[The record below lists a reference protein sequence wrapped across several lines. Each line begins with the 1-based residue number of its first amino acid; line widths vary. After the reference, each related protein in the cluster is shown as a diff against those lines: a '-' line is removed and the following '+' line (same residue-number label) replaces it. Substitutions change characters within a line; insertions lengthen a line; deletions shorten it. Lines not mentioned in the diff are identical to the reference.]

1 MVSFERVKSPLV
13 AHTTLRSHIHMLSVT
28 EGIIAAGI
36 LLPLL
41 VVIKTF
47 FQEKKNAS
55 LTVLH
60 VLFQFLI
67 LAQVVYFFS
76 AQNILTGNPHLLRV
90 FYPIALLSPL
100 LFYLYVYI
108 TLHNKLNRY
117 LIGYL
122 LLSTGLVYI
131 NYIPIYTLDIN
142 SKVAII
148 TSLAKP
154 SDILTQTQGYV
165 PEAVVSIF
173 RIVNSVFF
181 LGLTVSAI
189 ARNTTLKQPGFRRV
203 FWWLISF
210 STLTAVSLVIES
222 VSIIEF
228 TFLTSKFVAS
238 NQVLVTSIWASCWL
252 GISVYKLLEPY
263 ASAEITQYGVST
275 YYQATGKTFADQS
288 TDVQKKALDLY
299 LREHSC
305 TDPTISRLTIAAYF
319 GLTLEALTQ
328 IIDKLYALKVKDLI
342 NSFRAK
348 EMASRI
354 LAGDLE
360 KMSVETLASE
370 CAFNNIG
377 TAYKAFKLETGTT
390 PAKFE
395 KDRRS

>member
-1 MVSFERVKSPLV
+1 
-13 AHTTLRSHIHMLSVT
+13 MLSVT
-28 EGIIAAGI
+28 ESIIAAGI

-41 VVIKTF
+41 VVVKTF
-47 FQEKKNAS
+47 FQEKTNIR

-67 LAQVVYFFS
+67 LALVVYFFNS
-76 AQNILTGNPHLLRV
+76 QNILAGNPHLLRV
-90 FYPIALLSPL
+90 IYPVAWLSPL

-122 LLSTGLVYI
+122 LLSTGLVCI
-131 NYIPIYTLDIN
+131 NYIPTYTLDVD

-154 SDILTQTQGYV
+154 GDILTQTRGYV
-165 PEAVVSIF
+165 PEAVMSLFWIT
-173 RIVNSVFF
+173 NSVFF
-181 LGLTVSAI
+181 LGLGVLAI
-189 ARNTTLKQPGFRRV
+189 ARNTTINQPGYRRV
-203 FWWLISF
+203 FWWLITF
-210 STLTAVSLVIES
+210 STLTTISLVIQAVGLLE
-222 VSIIEF
+222 V
-228 TFLTSKFVAS
+228 TFLTSQFVAS

-263 ASAEITQYGVST
+263 ASAEITQYGATT
-275 YYQATGKTFADQS
+275 YYQSTGQEFAYQN
-288 TDVQKKALDLY
+288 TGTQKAALDQY
-299 LREHSC
+299 LGEHSC
-305 TDPTISRLTIAAYF
+305 KDPTLSRLNLAAYF
-319 GLTLEALTQ
+319 GLTLEVLSQ
-328 IIDKLYALKVKDLI
+328 LVDEIYHLKVNDLI

-354 LAGDLE
+354 TAGELE

-370 CAFNNIG
+370 CSFNNIG

-395 KDRRS
+395 KARRS